1 MDGITF
7 FILQFTVN
15 DKSSRNINIIF
26 DIGRY
31 AVLYSVFDLSLFR
44 IIESVKRTY
53 KVTCDTAYTVKRYLA
68 EMIGE
73 ISKISVNVY
82 IKLGDQLSGVSLYS
96 ILNVSVD
103 LFLIECAVFTFTFT
117 ITIFLSIYCI

>member
-7 FILQFTVN
+7 LFCRITGNHKLC
-15 DKSSRNINIIF
+15 RNINIVF

-31 AVLYSVFDLSLFR
+31 AVLYSVFNLSLFR

-53 KVTCDTAYTVKRYLA
+53 KVTCDTAYAVKGYLA
-68 EMIGE
+68 EMICE
-73 ISKISVNVY
+73 IGKISVNVY
-82 IKLGDQLSGVSLYS
+82 IKLGDQFSGVSFDS
-96 ILNVSVD
+96 ILNVSVN